1 MKTER
6 VDRFMATESGIR
18 ITKKTEHANLEDA
31 IALAR
36 RAHAGQFD
44 KAGKDYIE
52 HPLRVMENC
61 TTDNSK
67 IAAVLHDVVEDSE
80 VTLDD
85 LRQQN
90 FAPQVVEAIAL
101 LTKTDG
107 IEYSNYIAQIKN
119 NAIARE
125 VKMADLRDNMD
136 LNRIAQPTEK
146 DFKRLEKY
154 RGALAALQS

>member
-1 MKTER
+1 MK
-6 VDRFMATESGIR
+6 I
-18 ITKKTEHANLEDA
+18 EHATLENA

-36 RAHAGQFD
+36 RAHLGQTD

-61 TTDNSK
+61 TSDNAK
-67 IAAVLHDVVEDSE
+67 IVGVLHDVVEDSDT
-80 VTLDD
+80 TLDD
-85 LRQQN
+85 LQQMN
-90 FAPQVVEAIAL
+90 FAPEVVAL
-101 LTKTDG
+101 LTKSDD

-125 VKMADLRDNMD
+125 VKIADLRDNMN
-136 LNRIAQPTEK
+136 LSRIAQPGEK

-154 RGALAALQS
+154 RGALAILES

>member
-1 MKTER
+1 M
-6 VDRFMATESGIR
+6 
-18 ITKKTEHANLEDA
+18 KTEHASLDDA

-36 RAHAGQFD
+36 RAHSGQTD

-61 TTDNSK
+61 ASVQAK
-67 IAAVLHDVVEDSE
+67 IVGVLHDVVEDSDF
-80 VTLDD
+80 TLDD
-85 LRQQN
+85 LQQMN
-90 FAPQVVEAIAL
+90 FAPEVVEAVAL
-101 LTKTDG
+101 LTKSGD

-125 VKMADLRDNMD
+125 VKMADLRDNMN
-136 LNRIAQPTEK
+136 LSRIAQPTEK

-154 RGALAALQS
+154 RGALMILEG